1 MYRVVA
7 IFADLQDREHVYYP
21 GDAFPRDGAE
31 VSEERLRELSTAN
44 NRLGKPLIEKVEK
57 KVEAPIK
64 DAKDEEK
71 PSKKKIKKV
80 K

>member
-7 IFADLQDREHVYYP
+7 RFADLQDREHVYYP

-31 VSEERLRELSTAN
+31 VSEERLRELSTAD

-57 KVEAPIK
+57 KVEAPVE

-71 PSKKKIKKV
+71 PSKKKSKKV

>member
-57 KVEAPIK
+57 KVEAPIE

-71 PSKKKIKKV
+71 PSKKKSKKV